1 LGSDGDVV
9 DIDWNDCRR
18 VDTMSKQDF
27 IEVTIDNVGKYESLQ
42 MHLSSNFYPPLPKE
56 VKVIFGD
63 AFNMYWAGM
72 IDMFGLQKEL
82 SRVYKGSLFSY
93 GFDNYLNE
101 EDLGDE
107 Y

>member
-1 LGSDGDVV
+1 
-9 DIDWNDCRR
+9 
-18 VDTMSKQDF
+18 MSKQDF
-27 IEVTIDNVGKYESLQ
+27 IEVTIDNVGKFESLQ

>member
-1 LGSDGDVV
+1 
-9 DIDWNDCRR
+9 
-18 VDTMSKQDF
+18 MSKQDF
-27 IEVTIDNVGKYESLQ
+27 IERTIESSGLADSLQ
-42 MHLSSNFYPPLPKE
+42 MHLSANFYPPLPDT
-56 VKVIFGD
+56 VKKIFGD

-82 SRVYKGSLFSY
+82 SRVYTGSLFDY